1 MNFLQAQLYGDY
13 PPVPYL
19 TPPQDHS
26 PVLTP
31 TEESGIPWPT
41 VDTETQTGL
50 KFPTPVTE
58 SDHPTEELD
67 FSVADRNPDRY
78 WEELTNK
85 LPSYVEKWGRDVD
98 DSKFDDYIKRCMK
111 KAGLP
116 CLGCYRF
123 GDVMC
128 KLYADAKQQSA
139 LRGSGVIRTA
149 YCLMRENDCKRMC
162 IVMELVLLE
171 FRYTSTE

>member
-1 MNFLQAQLYGDY
+1 MNLLQAQLYGDY
-13 PPVPYL
+13 PPVPYP

-31 TEESGIPWPT
+31 TEESGTPRPT
-41 VDTETQTGL
+41 VDTETQL
-50 KFPTPVTE
+50 KFPTQVT
-58 SDHPTEELD
+58 D

-78 WEELTNK
+78 WQKLMGK
-85 LPSYVEKWGRDVD
+85 LPSYVERWGRDVD
-98 DSKFDDYIKRCMK
+98 DLKFDDYIKLRMEE
-111 KAGLP
+111 AGPP

-123 GDVMC
+123 WAVMC

-149 YCLMRENDCKRMC
+149 YCLMRENDCEKMC
-162 IVMELVLLE
+162 NVMELVLLE
-171 FRYTSTE
+171 FY